1 MEMAVISDELSD
13 VTAFLSFRRIDN
25 GQILIMDCLKN
36 V

>member
-13 VTAFLSFRRIDN
+13 VMAFLSFRRIDN